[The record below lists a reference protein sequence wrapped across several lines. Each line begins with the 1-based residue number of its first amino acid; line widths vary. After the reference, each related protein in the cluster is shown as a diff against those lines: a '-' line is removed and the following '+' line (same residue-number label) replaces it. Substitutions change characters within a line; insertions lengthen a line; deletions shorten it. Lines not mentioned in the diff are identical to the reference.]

1 MNYSPISYKRVQT
14 KLADNMKSINDF
26 LENLSDISITLKIL
40 ILNSFGVL
48 LVSTLT
54 AWVGLTYV
62 ENETEE
68 LSTAIFSRE
77 VKDVIGLMKYAHE
90 RVQRKEI
97 SLYEAQESVKRYIL
111 GAKSTK
117 GTRNPLTS
125 KLLDKESALTVWA
138 NDQNGVAVMN
148 PIQEGDN
155 LWDMRIKGRYV
166 MRETWANV
174 QKTKRLITEYWQFP
188 NKKTELW
195 WAYTEYYEPW
205 GWIVGA
211 GGQKAALYD
220 KRIRALQV
228 EFIAITILLMILTNV
243 LTYFLIRQIS
253 DPIQASVDLAENIAQ
268 GDFSERLDYLF
279 YDETGKLVEAL
290 NMMSDNLESKTEFA
304 DQIRKG
310 NLEADFEVFSKNDTL
325 GLALLA
331 MRESLLENQKETK
344 KRQRI
349 NEGLTRFDQILR
361 MNSGDLQTLSDELI
375 LEIVREM
382 KAVQG
387 GLFFVKEEEN
397 QEKYLELVSCF
408 AYDRKKYKVQKI
420 RPREGLIGQAYMEKK
435 YVYMTKVPDN
445 YVNITSG
452 LGKANPNCILLVP
465 FILNNEVYGIL
476 ELAAFQNYEAYEI
489 EFLEKLGEHIASTYA
504 SIQNNE
510 RTKELLSVSQEQEQ
524 ELRTREEEMRQNM
537 EELQSTQEQM
547 RRKEHAMNRVLDQ
560 SSKKENKLSKKLIKA
575 QGNVIFYEHILDSI
589 SLPIVVTDPNLNP
602 IFVNETMA
610 KRFQMRREDLSK
622 YTDYIRT
629 ELDKIKNDDKLK
641 ISRSEVKD
649 RKGTIAGYVKIIW
662 E

>member
-1 MNYSPISYKRVQT
+1 
-14 KLADNMKSINDF
+14 MKNINDF
-26 LENLSDISITLKIL
+26 LENLSDISITLKI
-40 ILNSFGVL
+40 ITLNSFGVL
-48 LVSTLT
+48 LVSVLT

-77 VKDVIGLMKYAHE
+77 VKDVIGLMEYAHE
-90 RVQRKEI
+90 RVQREEI

-111 GAKSTK
+111 GAKSLK
-117 GTRNPLTS
+117 GVRNPLTS
-125 KLLDKESALTVWA
+125 KLLDKESALKVWA

-148 PIQEGDN
+148 TTQEGEN
-155 LWDMRIKGRYV
+155 LWDMRVKGRYV

-174 QKTKRLITEYWQFP
+174 QKTNRLISEYWQLP
-188 NKKTELW
+188 NKKPEVW
-195 WAYTEYYEPW
+195 WAYTKYYEPW

-211 GGQKAALYD
+211 GGQKAELYD
-220 KRIRALQV
+220 KRIRALQI

-290 NMMSDNLESKTEFA
+290 NTMSDNLELKTEFA

-310 NLEADFEVFSKNDTL
+310 DLESDFEVFSKNDTL

-344 KRQRI
+344 KRQWI
-349 NEGLTRFDQILR
+349 NEGLARFDQILR
-361 MNSGDLQTLSDELI
+361 MNSDDLQILSDELI

-387 GLFFVKEEEN
+387 GLFFVKEEN
-397 QEKYLELVSCF
+397 QEKYLELISCF
-408 AYDRKKYKVQKI
+408 AYDRKKYKTQKV
-420 RPREGLIGQAYMEKK
+420 RPREGLIGQTYMEKK

-452 LGKANPNCILLVP
+452 LGEANPNCILLIP
-465 FILNNEVYGIL
+465 LLLNDEVHGVL
-476 ELAAFQNYEAYEI
+476 ELASFQYYESYEI

-504 SIQNNE
+504 NIQNNE
-510 RTKELLSVSQEQEQ
+510 RTKELLSISQEQEQ

-547 RRKEHAMNRVLDQ
+547 RRKERAMNRVLDQ

-602 IFVNETMA
+602 IFVNEMMA
-610 KRFQMRREDLSK
+610 KRFQMERKDLSK
-622 YTDYIRT
+622 HTEHIRA
-629 ELDKIKNDDKLK
+629 ELDKIKNNNKLK
-641 ISRSEVKD
+641 ISRSEIKD
-649 RKGTIAGYVKIIW
+649 RKGTVAGYVKIIW